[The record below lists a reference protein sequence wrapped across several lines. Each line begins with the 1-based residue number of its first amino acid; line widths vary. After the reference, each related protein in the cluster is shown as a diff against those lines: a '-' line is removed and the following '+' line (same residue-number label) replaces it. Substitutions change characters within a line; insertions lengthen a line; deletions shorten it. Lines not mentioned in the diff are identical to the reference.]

1 MADPAPCDALSR
13 FGFGNNDAGQAKFGY
28 ALALF
33 QVGRYTES
41 AKRFDALSKMKRKPY
56 VWPEYDDADW
66 SALQEAARLAAETA
80 REIARFARARKK
92 Q

>member
-1 MADPAPCDALSR
+1 MSDPTPCDAQSR

-33 QVGRYTES
+33 QIGRYTES

-66 SALQEAARLAAETA
+66 TALQEAARIAAANVRELAQ
-80 REIARFARARKK
+80 FAKRGKK
-92 Q
+92 K